1 MVATSYGPFAEGN
14 RLFDALGPLTGV
26 QGEFPLPAAIFCKVK
41 DMVFSK
47 KLVARYRELKHKAAD
62 CTLLMQVGAFMQVM
76 DEDARGVAGV
86 PGLKLQMAGDIDS
99 PVVLEGYEK

>member
-1 MVATSYGPFAEGN
+1 MPTTYGPFAEGN

-62 CTLLMQVGAFMQVM
+62 CILLMQVM